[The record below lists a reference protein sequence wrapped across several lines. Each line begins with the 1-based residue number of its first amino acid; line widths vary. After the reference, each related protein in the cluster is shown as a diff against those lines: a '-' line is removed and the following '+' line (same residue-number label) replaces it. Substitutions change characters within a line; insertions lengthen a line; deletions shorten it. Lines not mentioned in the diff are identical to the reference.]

1 MSSYLTHH
9 YSNHTYCCI
18 ISSLQKEKNGRLSKF
33 ANYIQQFGAGLDT
46 VVASAESGTIFAPN
60 NEAFDKLSQSE
71 LEILLG
77 KDGRRIMG
85 LHFVDQLIPAEDV
98 RILQPQND
106 IKVFTCLK
114 QEILRREKIIRYTKK
129 AFCFK

>member
-1 MSSYLTHH
+1 MH
-9 YSNHTYCCI
+9 YI
-18 ISSLQKEKNGRLSKF
+18 PSLQKEKNGRLSKF

-106 IKVFTCLK
+106 IKVFTC
-114 QEILRREKIIRYTKK
+114 
-129 AFCFK
+129 FKTRDSAAGKNN